1 MSVGTVKN
9 WPIKPILF
17 PRYVS
22 HHDKVY
28 CLNEFFPMIMHNH
41 SLRQIG
47 EI

>member
-1 MSVGTVKN
+1 MSVGTVKY
-9 WPIKPILF
+9 WPIKPILI

-22 HHDKVY
+22 HDTVY
-28 CLNEFFPMIMHNH
+28 CLNECFPMIMHNH